1 MVDGP
6 APTPPA
12 QRRARARRKSATRMW
27 WRVHQW
33 VGLKLSLLMSFIL
46 ITGTIAVLSHEIDWL
61 IHPDM
66 RVDPATVS
74 GEVNWPAMAETVA
87 QARPDMHIDFLQA
100 PVDPWFAAT
109 ALGQRPDGD
118 RRILLLHPETG
129 ALQGDISYMTV
140 QRVFRFMHRHLFLP
154 TAIGV
159 PLVSAFSILLLISL
173 ATSFVV
179 YKKWWR
185 GFFKPLR
192 GRDARTWSGD
202 FHRLAGVWSIWFIA
216 LMILTGLWYLAESTV
231 WRAPAHPRADVA
243 SAGLTSAEAGSRLA
257 DSLAAARAANPEL
270 RLKRILYPGE
280 RSGAFVFQGQ
290 DEALLVRPR
299 SNAVWTDAVTGEVRL
314 VTDGRDLNVHQR
326 IAEMAD
332 PLHFGYFGGLATK
345 AIWFFFG
352 LLLSALSITG
362 LAIYS
367 FRLIKAE
374 RKPATAG
381 GVIGRAWRGMG
392 GWKWPS
398 LALLA
403 TCFVLFGL
411 ALPRF

>member
-1 MVDGP
+1 MVDQTATTP
-6 APTPPA
+6 AA
-12 QRRARARRKSATRMW
+12 QRRAKPRRKKLTRLW

-33 VGLKLSLLMSFIL
+33 VGLKLSLVMSFIL

-61 IHPDM
+61 IHPEM

-74 GEVNWPAMAETVA
+74 AEVNWPAVAETIA
-87 QARPDMHIDFLQA
+87 EARPDMRIDFLQA
-100 PVDPWFAAT
+100 PIDPWFAAT
-109 ALGQRPDGD
+109 ALGQTADGD

-173 ATSFVV
+173 ATSFAV

-192 GRDARTWSGD
+192 GRDARTWTGD

-216 LMILTGLWYLAESTV
+216 LMILTGIWYLAESTV
-231 WRAPAHPRADVA
+231 WRAPAHPRADVP
-243 SAGLTSAEAGSRLA
+243 SIGLTSAEAAPRLA
-257 DSLAAARAANPEL
+257 ESLSGARAANPDL

-290 DEALLVRPR
+290 DAALLVRPR
-299 SNAVWTDAVTGEVRL
+299 SNAVWTDAATGEVKL

-326 IAEMAD
+326 LSEMAD

-345 AIWFFFG
+345 LIWFVFG

-367 FRLIKAE
+367 LRLMKSE
-374 RKPATAG
+374 RQPTR
-381 GVIGRAWRGMG
+381 IGAVTGLAWRGMG
-392 GWKWPS
+392 AWKWPS
-398 LALLA
+398 AGLLIA
-403 TCFVLFGL
+403 CFVLFAL